1 MDILINGNK
10 IDYTIEKEKNLGEIL
25 GAIESL
31 CEESGMTITGI
42 RVDGSTF
49 EADTL
54 DPLFARDPSGIA
66 TIELD
71 TINSQD
77 IIGMLRDFGNR
88 MSGFVPQLKE
98 IPVQL
103 QTGKDMTVLE
113 TIHRFSLDLQG
124 LYQVLPLIPLAGL
137 PGEISAV
144 DGIPFGE
151 YPSELAPVLSELIKA
166 LEIKDTV
173 LAGDLSEYELAPR
186 IERLGM
192 ALSAV

>member
-25 GAIESL
+25 GDIESL

-54 DPLFARDPSGIA
+54 DPLFARDPSGIS

-137 PGEISAV
+137 PGESSAV

>member
-25 GAIESL
+25 GAIESA

-49 EADTL
+49 DADTL
-54 DPLFARDPSGIA
+54 DSLFAREPSGIS

-71 TINSQD
+71 TINSKD

-137 PGEISAV
+137 PCESSGV

>member
-1 MDILINGNK
+1 MDILINGSK
-10 IDYTIEKEKNLGEIL
+10 IDYTIEAEKNLGEIL
-25 GAIESL
+25 GAIESA

-49 EADTL
+49 GADSL
-54 DPLFARDPSGIA
+54 DPLFAREPSGIS

-77 IIGMLRDFGNR
+77 IIGMLRDFGTR

-124 LYQVLPLIPLAGL
+124 
-137 PGEISAV
+137 
-144 DGIPFGE
+144 
-151 YPSELAPVLSELIKA
+151 
-166 LEIKDTV
+166 
-173 LAGDLSEYELAPR
+173 
-186 IERLGM
+186 
-192 ALSAV
+192 

>member
-1 MDILINGNK
+1 MDILINGSK

-25 GAIESL
+25 GAIESV

-54 DPLFARDPSGIA
+54 DPLFARDPSGIS

-124 LYQVLPLIPLAGL
+124 LYQVLPLIPLARL

>member
-54 DPLFARDPSGIA
+54 DPLFARDPSGIS

-137 PGEISAV
+137 PGESSTV

>member
-54 DPLFARDPSGIA
+54 DPLFERDPSGIS